1 MKAFKLP
8 RALFLNKEDQI
19 KERKFEERKFDSISS
34 TGFSKKTNEDLSQFI
49 KDELIKKTHR
59 ETYSDLNKSMFRLI
73 KLVYKQIHDSI
84 YFDSEIKKLYY
95 NKDFIP
101 ERDVKIIYDIVLLI
115 FKYVPSK
122 IFKLSKYKISKVRKY
137 FIYRVESEKYKN
149 VQYVIFDYR
158 HYGEKESLLW
168 FYTAT
173 NEEDLKK
180 TIKQNFKMVN
190 PQTKKKQKV
199 SLNRSE
205 RSSKFDSKYYSP
217 DSFPSGSRR
226 GSSSE
231 RGSGSGRG
239 SRTTSS
245 SR

>member
-19 KERKFEERKFDSISS
+19 KEIKFEERKFQGVSK

-49 KDELIKKTHR
+49 KEELIKKTHR
-59 ETYSDLNKSMFRLI
+59 ETYSNLDKYMVKLI

-84 YFDSEIKKLYY
+84 YFDSEIKKLYF

-101 ERDVKIIYDIVLLI
+101 ERDVKILYDIIILI
-115 FKYVPSK
+115 FNYVPSK
-122 IFKLSKYKISKVRKY
+122 VFKLTKYKISKVRKY
-137 FIYRVESEKYKN
+137 FIYGVESEKYKN
-149 VQYVIFDYR
+149 VKYVIFDYS

-173 NEEDLKK
+173 SENDLKD

-190 PQTKKKQKV
+190 PETKKKQKV

-205 RSSKFDSKYYSP
+205 RSSKFDAKYYSS
-217 DSFPSGSRR
+217 DSNPSGSP
-226 GSSSE
+226 S
-231 RGSGSGRG
+231 GSGSGSG
-239 SRTTSS
+239 SRSRTSS
-245 SR
+245 SSR

>member
-8 RALFLNKEDQI
+8 TVLSLNK
-19 KERKFEERKFDSISS
+19 KEELNKKKLHEKRFDTMFKSAFS
-34 TGFSKKTNEDLSQFI
+34 TKLNEDLSEFI
-49 KDELIKKTHR
+49 KEELIKKTH
-59 ETYSDLNKSMFRLI
+59 TDAYSDLNKSMFRLI

-217 DSFPSGSRR
+217 DSSPSP
-226 GSSSE
+226 SSS
-231 RGSGSGRG
+231 G
-239 SRTTSS
+239 
-245 SR
+245 